1 MGLGQGHRQRQSC
14 AGMGWVWRETHVKV
28 WVANWGQS
36 AKKSKKYQEVR
47 KQRRHF
53 AGEYDSSSVLP
64 GQGNK
69 GSCECR
75 TCGTHLGMLS
85 ALSTSR
91 Q

>member
-1 MGLGQGHRQRQSC
+1 MVLGQGHCQRQSC
-14 AGMGWVWRETHVKV
+14 VGMGWEWRETRVKV
-28 WVANWGQS
+28 WVANWVQS

-64 GQGNK
+64 WQGNK
-69 GSCECR
+69 SSCECR
-75 TCGTHLGMLS
+75 MGGTRQGTLS
-85 ALSTSR
+85 TLSTSR